1 MATGCDGEE
10 AEEEEEEE
18 GSHKLSSTPHQKKKK
33 KLLTQT
39 PPTKTSVSDAF
50 LSPGVLLEVGK
61 RGRGKQRPTRGTRAS
76 MHPTNARPTNIPSR
90 QGKMGEGSDTVIEA
104 GVTIFFYLGTPRRYR
119 SEARQYWSG
128 AKVFR
133 GFLVGSAM
141 LYHILCPV
149 YVKSLHLIMGIR
161 NIDLFQN

>member
-90 QGKMGEGSDTVIEA
+90 QGKMGEGSDTMIEA
-104 GVTIFFYLGTPRRYR
+104 GVTIFFLPRNTSAIPIGGT
-119 SEARQYWSG
+119 SI
-128 AKVFR
+128 
-133 GFLVGSAM
+133 LVGSQSFPRLLGRVSYAIP
-141 LYHILCPV
+141 YIVSC
-149 YVKSLHLIMGIR
+149 IC
-161 NIDLFQN
+161 